1 MGSSHKSD
9 SLERDRD
16 RNHKSSRRD
25 ESSSRRSR
33 RDVDDTEDRQRRDR
47 KDDKEEGDD
56 NDRRDSRR
64 DRDHRRRGGGDR
76 KSDDSGDH
84 PRSKDE
90 KRRRRES
97 SDASDSESEV
107 DEDRRRRR
115 HRSKSSKKKR
125 SRRRRDDD
133 KRRKKRKKKSYSS
146 SSSSSSDSS
155 SSSSESEDDDKRTT
169 KKVVNKK
176 LLEKLAAR
184 GETLEEWRERKS
196 QKRATRI
203 AAKFGY
209 TAEDNPFNDANLH
222 ETFTWKKKEEKAALN
237 KDKSGETNKADH
249 VFDEIEKVRQRRKDR
264 ELQFEE
270 MERIRAEESRMK
282 ELENYDEWA
291 RKEEEFH
298 LAQQRQRSAIRLV
311 EGREKPIDV
320 LAKNLLLFG
329 LSEEDRNSRGS
340 VKYQER
346 YNALNALE
354 SVEAE
359 LEEPQN
365 LLKVLKQN
373 ELEELL
379 VDIQAF
385 QSLEREA
392 SAGQAGLQ
400 NDNTNAVL
408 KYWEGLKIVA
418 EDEIKYL
425 KTGGSDGSHAKMVAD
440 VQKIFESQSFGAL
453 TKMKGEVAQKLR
465 DNATSGAGFGA
476 EETQDSNYWRT
487 VLEQLV
493 VYLAKMELSELHS
506 KMLVCQLEKLEQK
519 KEELSKKTAEGRGED
534 SKEAG
539 NSEGADNAQMVPTN
553 VAPDFGNLEEE
564 LGLTDEIDVHAQ
576 NYSWSDKYRPRK
588 PRYFNRVK
596 TGYDWNKYN
605 QTHYDHDN
613 PPPKT
618 VQGYKFNI
626 FYPDLID
633 PTKTP
638 QYFLEKA
645 DSDEFCIL
653 RFHAGPPYEDIAF
666 KIINRE
672 WNRSR
677 KRGFRCTFERGVLSL
692 YFNFS
697 THWYRR

>member
-1 MGSSHKSD
+1 MGSKSESPERDRKRSSHGKDEKRKSRKDDDRDKDDDRSLSEDSRDRKSSRRRDRKRDNRKRKKRDESD
-9 SLERDRD
+9 SGSSSESEDEREKRRDRD
-16 RNHKSSRRD
+16 RR
-25 ESSSRRSR
+25 
-33 RDVDDTEDRQRRDR
+33 
-47 KDDKEEGDD
+47 
-56 NDRRDSRR
+56 
-64 DRDHRRRGGGDR
+64 HR
-76 KSDDSGDH
+76 
-84 PRSKDE
+84 
-90 KRRRRES
+90 
-97 SDASDSESEV
+97 
-107 DEDRRRRR
+107 
-115 HRSKSSKKKR
+115 RSKSSKKKR
-125 SRRRRDDD
+125 RRRDEER
-133 KRRKKRKKKSYSS
+133 KRRKKKKKKY
-146 SSSSSSDSS
+146 
-155 SSSSESEDDDKRTT
+155 SSSSESESSDSSSDSSDEDKRTT

-176 LLEKLAAR
+176 LLAKLAAK
-184 GETLEEWRERKS
+184 GETLEEWRERKAN
-196 QKRATRI
+196 KRAARI
-203 AAKFGY
+203 TAKFGY
-209 TAEDNPFNDANLH
+209 TADENPFNDPNLH

-237 KDKSGETNKADH
+237 DDGTGKKFNKADH
-249 VFDEIEKVRQRRKDR
+249 VFEEIEKVRKRREDR
-264 ELQFEE
+264 DAQFAEL
-270 MERIRAEESRMK
+270 ERIRAEESRMK
-282 ELENYDEWA
+282 ELEHYDEWA

-329 LSEEDRNSRGS
+329 LSDEDRDSRGS

-354 SVEAE
+354 ALEAE

-365 LLKVLKQN
+365 LLKVLKLN

-385 QSLEREA
+385 VSLEREA
-392 SAGQAGLQ
+392 SAGHSALQ
-400 NDNTNAVL
+400 DDSTNAVL
-408 KYWEGLKIVA
+408 KYWEALKVVA

-425 KTGGSDGSHAKMVAD
+425 KTGGKDGSHAKTVAD
-440 VQKIFESQSFGAL
+440 VTKIFEGQSTDAL
-453 TKMKGEVAQKLR
+453 TKMKGEIEQKLR
-465 DNATSGAGFGA
+465 NNAISGAGFGA
-476 EETQDSNYWRT
+476 QESEDRGYWMLVLDQLT
-487 VLEQLV
+487 VHLC
-493 VYLAKMELSELHS
+493 KMELSELHS

-519 KEELSKKTAEGRGED
+519 KEELSKR
-534 SKEAG
+534 SSEAG
-539 NSEGADNAQMVPTN
+539 AKKDDAAGNNDDDGDNRRMAAPKN
-553 VAPDFGNLEEE
+553 VAPDFGDLEEE
-564 LGLTDEIDVHAQ
+564 LGLTDEIDVHAKG
-576 NYSWSDKYRPRK
+576 YSWQDKYRPRK

-618 VQGYKFNI
+618 VQGYKFNV

-638 QYFLEKA
+638 QYFLEPA

-653 RFHAGPPYEDIAF
+653 RFHAGPPYEDVAF

-677 KRGFRCTFERGVLSL
+677 KRGFRCTFERGVLSV
-692 YFNFS
+692 YFNFT